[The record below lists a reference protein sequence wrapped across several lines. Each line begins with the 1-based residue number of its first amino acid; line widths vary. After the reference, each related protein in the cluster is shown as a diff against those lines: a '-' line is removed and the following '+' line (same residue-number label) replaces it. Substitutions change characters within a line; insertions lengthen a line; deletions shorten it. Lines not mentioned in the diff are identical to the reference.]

1 MSSYLEINLNSLEKT
16 YKTAL
21 DLYKKDII
29 FVIKSNAYG
38 LGLKTIAHFAYH
50 ILYLQRFACASAK
63 EAFEILEA
71 IPDFQG
77 TIYLL
82 SLHISNHS
90 KFYICFCYFFFYSI
104 TKITFRTI

>member
-29 FVIKSNAYG
+29 FVVKSNAYG
-38 LGLKTIAHFAYH
+38 LGLKTITHFAYH
-50 ILYLQRFACASAK
+50 VLHLQRFACASTK

-82 SLHISNHS
+82 SEFELIDHPRIVSAIFS
-90 KFYICFCYFFFYSI
+90 LMSPMLFF
-104 TKITFRTI
+104 